1 VEVKMDDKKVSKIF
15 EEILKLQTKPIAVK
29 LCKENN
35 NEQCS
40 QIRYKINVCQM
51 VAMARYHKKVTSQKA
66 SGMVCALGASCLGLM
81 KTKETFI
88 SGSAVV
94 GRYVKDE
101 KSGKKF
107 ISNVYKLGD
116 IGKQYELVTVGP
128 LGEVENPSSVVLYVN
143 PAQVLPLI
151 HANGFDSGD
160 KISLETVAEGAL
172 CEAIALSVGKGKVH
186 IGFPCAGDRR
196 FGGTQKDELIFSMPY
211 KELFRISKNLEDLTN
226 LGVSVY
232 PIAPNVMWTPMM
244 PEAYTI
250 TEEDL

>member
-1 VEVKMDDKKVSKIF
+1 MDDKKASKIF
-15 EEILKLQTKPIAVK
+15 EEILKLQTKPVAIK

-35 NEQCS
+35 DEQCS
-40 QIRYKINVCQM
+40 LIRYKINVCQM

-94 GRYVKDE
+94 SRYVKD
-101 KSGKKF
+101 KQTGKKF
-107 ISNVYKLGD
+107 MSNVYKLGD
-116 IGKQYELVTVGP
+116 NGKQYELVTVGP
-128 LGEVENPSSVVLYVN
+128 LGEVENSSAVVLYVN
-143 PAQVLPLI
+143 PGQVLPLI
-151 HANGFDSGD
+151 HANGFDNGE
-160 KISLETVAEGAL
+160 KISYDTVAEGAL
-172 CEAIALSVGKGKVH
+172 CEAIALSVGKEKVH

-211 KELFRISKNLEDLTN
+211 NEIFRISKNLEDLTS

-232 PIAPNVMWTPMM
+232 PIAPNVMWTPIM

-250 TEEDL
+250 SEEDL

>member
-1 VEVKMDDKKVSKIF
+1 
-15 EEILKLQTKPIAVK
+15 
-29 LCKENN
+29 
-35 NEQCS
+35 
-40 QIRYKINVCQM
+40 M

-66 SGMVCALGASCLGLM
+66 SGMVCALGASCLGLI

-107 ISNVYKLGD
+107 ISNVFKLGD

>member
-1 VEVKMDDKKVSKIF
+1 MDDKKASKIL
-15 EEILKLQTKPIAVK
+15 EETLKLQTKPVVIK

-35 NEQCS
+35 DEQCS
-40 QIRYKINVCQM
+40 LIRYKINLCQM

-66 SGMVCALGASCLGLM
+66 SGMVCALGASCLGLI

-107 ISNVYKLGD
+107 ISNVFKLGD

>member
-1 VEVKMDDKKVSKIF
+1 
-15 EEILKLQTKPIAVK
+15 
-29 LCKENN
+29 
-35 NEQCS
+35 
-40 QIRYKINVCQM
+40 M

-66 SGMVCALGASCLGLM
+66 SGMVCALGASCLGLI

-128 LGEVENPSSVVLYVN
+128 LGEVENPTSVVLYVN
-143 PAQVLPLI
+143 AAQVLPLI

-250 TEEDL
+250 SEEDL